1 MTAAPLRARLRLP
14 WTSARVPLAVVIG
27 LVLTLAAVVTF
38 AILMVDPAP
47 AQSVPAGH
55 LPLHTTPD
63 RCTVVHPGSEC

>member
-1 MTAAPLRARLRLP
+1 MTAINPRIRLP
-14 WTSARVPLAVVIG
+14 WLAARVPLAVVIG

-38 AILMVDPAP
+38 AILMVGPAP

-63 RCTVVHPGSEC
+63 TCTVVHPGFEC